1 MLGDTWAF
9 ASSIVGPAQVQS
21 TSNHRIIRDF
31 SARLRGF
38 LMIIMQKPAQPF
50 ATLHRPAWSRL
61 RVTRKQQDVVLPLMI
76 TFLRSIF
83 AQRQPQGA
91 LAETGARAGPRRS
104 PTRVAPALKAVIANY
119 DAKSGVVLKPQYDAE
134 NLSSMLSLVTSAGG
148 VTLMPLYVKLMLPS
162 SVVIRQLQGDAP
174 TIELV
179 LGYSRSNTSA
189 LVKSS
194 LALTDRLVAR
204 VANPDADFLSVR

>member
-1 MLGDTWAF
+1 
-9 ASSIVGPAQVQS
+9 VQ
-21 TSNHRIIRDF
+21 DLA
-31 SARLRGF
+31 ARRRGWR
-38 LMIIMQKPAQPF
+38 
-50 ATLHRPAWSRL
+50 RP
-61 RVTRKQQDVVLPLMI
+61 
-76 TFLRSIF
+76 
-83 AQRQPQGA
+83 
-91 LAETGARAGPRRS
+91 
-104 PTRVAPALKAVIANY
+104 LKAVIANY